1 MEHELHVNAHRIAR
15 HPAMKAHTTPKNPLV
30 NSLRKRLVRR
40 ALKAAMARQAAAT
53 AAAVTA
59 LKKECAA
66 LLTVCFKRATVEC
79 YTSF

>member
-1 MEHELHVNAHRIAR
+1 MNAHRIAR

-30 NSLRKRLVRR
+30 NSLRQRLVRR

-53 AAAVTA
+53 AAAVAA

-66 LLTVCFKRATVEC
+66 LRTISFRRATVDC
-79 YTSF
+79 YSSF